1 MDVNRSVFEWVG
13 CLSYGTGANG
23 ECWWNEEDYVMMGF
37 QLQIGDMMMIS
48 MPDGFGYSVEW
59 CWLGGMIISKKQR
72 ECAGKWYLSVIW
84 KQQRLQ
90 VVFLWQVNDKEIIL
104 LLVVDR
110 TITDHSQILFHC
122 GDVHRANGIECNIR
136 RMTVLI
142 SSPNETHCMRNG
154 RYWWRIPFSRV
165 HCHERLISHNGHER
179 VVVIVKEIGGVIED
193 RIRVGDRREDRQL
206 LIVGCP
212 HWFQFKSNERPQNRL
227 SLRWVGS
234 ANCSWD
240 IAVKG

>member
-1 MDVNRSVFEWVG
+1 MVVNGSVFEWVS
-13 CLSYGTGANG
+13 CLSYGTGTNG
-23 ECWWNEEDYVMMGF
+23 ECWWNEEDNVMMGF

-48 MPDGFGYSVEW
+48 MHKGIGYSGEW

-90 VVFLWQVNDKEIIL
+90 VVFLLQVNDKEIIR

-122 GDVHRANGIECNIR
+122 GDVHRANGVECNIR

-142 SSPNETHCMRNG
+142 SSPKETHCMRNG

-165 HCHERLISHNGHER
+165 QALPWEVDITNGHER
-179 VVVIVKEIGGVIED
+179 VVAIVKEIGGVIEG

-212 HWFQFKSNERPQNRL
+212 HWFQFKSNEIP
-227 SLRWVGS
+227 
-234 ANCSWD
+234 
-240 IAVKG
+240 